1 MSNAWIGK
9 AYVCPGPSGK
19 PTLFGRVIAIDE
31 EADLVVIARA
41 PKCKADGSVDN
52 YVASPKFTAWSQF
65 KQLIAQ
71 QQGHQLTEF
80 EPPAHW
86 LWSDAQLSGHGSVAT
101 RRRSR
106 ARLPKWKDRGDQ
118 AYSLIDPFVRGRS
131 ISEIVFDPDFQRW
144 PRMYSKAS
152 GKREVAIRR
161 ALNMFLFGLG
171 NRRSLLPAFGRCGG
185 PGKEKFSK
193 SDTGRPDVAAK
204 QLGKRRHAP
213 TLSKLTRQLL
223 KLGWRRYKK
232 PGVSDRVALNRI
244 KADSFAKSISW
255 DGKDCVVQLKDEAAD
270 ITPAMLRYWGTKE
283 DGDLTGKEL
292 LAGQTPSRRE
302 YVRRLNAQ
310 KGRLDTL
317 NGKAFI
323 DSTSADQTLRSAST
337 ALKVLSSPWRTE
349 VLGGG
354 IDYIFGIHVGFESP
368 SATTALLA
376 ILHAASDKVAFCERF
391 GHSIEPRDWLSST
404 FNSFEMDN
412 GEGKGRTAL
421 ETLEDMESSLHFGA
435 AYDAINKSIG
445 ESGHHS
451 RQTQL
456 DHLLPGSTLGRRKR
470 RGEPDRSQMARL
482 TFDDYMHLLIKEIL
496 RRNNKEYIDPPRLE
510 MYEGIQ
516 ERTRRGVVEWMIKHH
531 YVSSA
536 PVDLSVL
543 RARCLPRLKG
553 AMHGNGV
560 RIFNPAIRDAH
571 LVPGLLY
578 RSDWLE
584 RSGMLASAHR
594 RVRRIEVHMNPSD
607 LSHVWV
613 NIDGLRRLE
622 LITNDPDLE
631 RLCLLDWLSICAD
644 NKLKGY
650 LSKALEVSE
659 QINQVATIE
668 KVTKQ
673 RNADRTEEIKALNRK
688 PTKTELKRDR
698 RVHTAIEAAAHTGIP
713 RPLPGQESRAIDT
726 TPAVGEFNAPS
737 SDHPSSNANLDDAL
751 IQRARELFERR
762 AHG

>member
-1 MSNAWIGK
+1 MSDAWIGK
-9 AYVCPGPSGK
+9 AYICSGPLGK
-19 PTLFGRVIAIDE
+19 STLFGRVIAIDE
-31 EADLVVIARA
+31 VADLVVIARA

-52 YVASPKFTAWSQF
+52 YVASPKFMAWSQF

-71 QQGHQLTEF
+71 QQGHQLTDF

-86 LWSDAQLSGHGSVAT
+86 LWSDAQLCGEVSIAT

-106 ARLPKWKDRGDQ
+106 ARLPKWKARRDL
-118 AYSLIDPFVRGRS
+118 AYSLIESLVQQKT
-131 ISEIVFDPDFQRW
+131 ISEIVFAPDFQSW
-144 PRMYSKAS
+144 PRMHSNAS

-161 ALNMFLFGLG
+161 ALNMYLFGLG
-171 NRRSLLPAFGRCGG
+171 NCRALLPAFGRCGG
-185 PGKEKFSK
+185 PGKEKFSQA
-193 SDTGRPDVAAK
+193 DTGRPDFAAK

-223 KLGWRRYKK
+223 RLGWRKFKK

-255 DGKDCVVQLKDEAAD
+255 NGTDCIVQLKDEAAD
-270 ITPAMLRYWGTKE
+270 LTTAMLRYWGTKE
-283 DGDLTGKEL
+283 DGDLTGEEL

-310 KGRLDTL
+310 KGRFDTL

-376 ILHAASDKVAFCERF
+376 ALHAAGDKVALCERY
-391 GHSIEPRDWLSST
+391 GHIIGPRDWFSMT
-404 FNSFEMDN
+404 FHSFEMDN
-412 GEGKGRTAL
+412 GEGKGKTVLR
-421 ETLEDMESSLHFGA
+421 TLEDMESSMHFGA

-451 RQTQL
+451 RQAQL

-470 RGEPDRSQMARL
+470 RGEPDRSQLARL

-496 RRNNKEYIDPPRLE
+496 RRNNEEYIDPPRLE

-531 YVSSA
+531 YLSSA

-543 RARCLPRLKG
+543 RASCLPRLKG
-553 AMHGNGV
+553 VMHGNGV

-584 RSGMLASAHR
+584 RSGMLAGAHR
-594 RVRRIEVHMNPSD
+594 RARRLEVHMNPSD

-613 NIDGLRRLE
+613 NIDGMKRLE
-622 LITNDPDLE
+622 LISNDPDLE

-650 LSKALEVSE
+650 LSKALEVSK

-668 KVTKQ
+668 KITKQ
-673 RNADRTEEIKALNRK
+673 RNAERAEEIKALNRK
-688 PTKTELKRDR
+688 PTKTELKRER
-698 RVHTAIEAAAHTGIP
+698 RANTTIEAAAHTGIP
-713 RPLPGQESRAIDT
+713 RPLPGHEPHSGAAATSAQDVNGSGFDRSWSRTD
-726 TPAVGEFNAPS
+726 
-737 SDHPSSNANLDDAL
+737 LDDAL
-751 IQRARELFERR
+751 IKRARELFDRWK
-762 AHG
+762 HG